1 MGADLKDLQA
11 LHVID
16 SVTDVCL
23 KETVCGVCEREN
35 CLVGYA
41 QECIRKCLNNNV
53 TFVEDGVK
61 NIPLHDMRIYNEDRL
76 VNGIADILL
85 SCRSCKFEHFENCV
99 VNVIRNC
106 YEIAL
111 FGDIQPYEGSNFRY
125 LAALNMNGMKDAQQI
140 LDTFHKKKAKL
151 EAQATE

>member
-41 QECIRKCLNNNV
+41 QECIRK
-53 TFVEDGVK
+53 
-61 NIPLHDMRIYNEDRL
+61 
-76 VNGIADILL
+76 
-85 SCRSCKFEHFENCV
+85 
-99 VNVIRNC
+99 
-106 YEIAL
+106 
-111 FGDIQPYEGSNFRY
+111 
-125 LAALNMNGMKDAQQI
+125 
-140 LDTFHKKKAKL
+140 
-151 EAQATE
+151 